1 MQHAVKDLGLK
12 ESGKKKIDWAMERM
26 KVLNSIYR
34 SLEGE
39 KPFSGINVSMSLHLE
54 AKTAVLAMYFQ
65 KLGASVS
72 ITSSN
77 PITCQDD
84 VAAALTD
91 HVSHVYAWRG
101 ETESEYKENHM
112 KLIENRPNIL
122 IDDGADLT
130 LMATESGMVDG
141 IYGVCEETTTGVRRL
156 KALQDSGKLKF
167 PAIAVNDA
175 RGKYLYDNRFGS
187 GQSVLDGIIRSTN
200 IMIGG
205 KNAVVA
211 GFGWVGRGVA
221 ERLRGMGA
229 IVTVVESDPFR
240 ALEAYFD
247 GYIVTSMDKA
257 SEYGDI
263 FITCTGDIDVITE
276 RHFNKMKDGAFLA
289 NAGHFDVEVDV
300 AWLKANAL
308 SYSEVRP
315 NVTEFRLKNG
325 KRLYLLAEGRL
336 VNLGAA
342 DGHPIE
348 IMDLSFSL
356 QLLSALY
363 LLKNHDTMKNMVYHV
378 PEEVDVEVVRR
389 FLEVN
394 GIELERLTEDQINY
408 MKSQWS

>member
-1 MQHAVKDLGLK
+1 MQHMVKDLKLK
-12 ESGKKKIDWAMERM
+12 EIGRKKMNWAMDRM
-26 KVLNSIYR
+26 KVLGSIYR
-34 SLEGE
+34 DLEKE
-39 KPFSGINVSMSLHLE
+39 KPFDGVNISMSLHLE
-54 AKTAVLAMYFQ
+54 AKTAVLAMYLQ
-65 KLGASVS
+65 KLGAAVS

-91 HVSHVYAWRG
+91 DVSHVYAWRG
-101 ETESEYKENHM
+101 ETESEYNANHM
-112 KLIENRPNIL
+112 KLLENGPNIL
-122 IDDGADLT
+122 VDDGADLT
-130 LMATESGMVDG
+130 AMVASSGNGSG

-156 KALQDSGKLKF
+156 KALQDSANLKF

-187 GQSVLDGIIRSTN
+187 GQSVVDGIVRSTN
-200 IMIGG
+200 IMLGG
-205 KNAVVA
+205 KSAVVA

-229 IVTVVESDPFR
+229 VVTVVESDPFR

-247 GYIVTSMDKA
+247 GFTVTSMDRA
-257 SEYGDI
+257 SQYGDV
-263 FITCTGDIDVITE
+263 FITCTGDKRVISE
-276 RHFNKMKDGAFLA
+276 RHFSIMKDGAFLA

-300 AWLKANAL
+300 AWLKANAV
-308 SYSEVRP
+308 SSNDVRP
-315 NVTEFRLKNG
+315 NVTEFMLKNG

-363 LLKNHDTMKNMVYHV
+363 LLKNHGMLENRVYPV
-378 PEEVDVEVVRR
+378 PSEVDEGVVKK
-389 FLEVN
+389 FLEIN
-394 GIELERLTEDQINY
+394 GVELEKLSSEQLKYI
-408 MKSQWS
+408 KSW

>member
-1 MQHAVKDLGLK
+1 MQHAVKDLKLK
-12 ESGKKKIDWAMERM
+12 EIGRKKMEWAMARM
-26 KVLNSIYR
+26 KVLNSIYNG
-34 SLEGE
+34 LESE

-91 HVSHVYAWRG
+91 DVSHVYAWRG
-101 ETESEYKENHM
+101 ETESEYKANHM
-112 KLIENRPNIL
+112 KLIENNPNIL

-130 LMATESGMVDG
+130 LMTTESGKVAG

-156 KALQDSGKLKF
+156 KALQDSGNLKF

-229 IVTVVESDPFR
+229 VVTVVESDPFR

-247 GYIVTSMDKA
+247 GFIVTSMERA
-257 SEYGDI
+257 SEYGDL
-263 FITCTGDIDVITE
+263 FITCTGDRDVITE

-289 NAGHFDVEVDV
+289 NAGHFDVEVNV
-300 AWLKANAL
+300 AWLRANAL
-308 SYSEVRP
+308 SYAEVRP
-315 NVTEFRLKNG
+315 NVTEFKMKNG

-363 LLKNHDTMKNMVYHV
+363 LLKNHGKMENRVYPV
-378 PEEVDVEVVRR
+378 PADVDSDVVKS
-389 FLEVN
+389 FLKIN
-394 GIELERLTEDQINY
+394 GVELESLTNDQLNY
-408 MKSQWS
+408 ISSQR

>member
-1 MQHAVKDLGLK
+1 MQHAVKDLKLK
-12 ESGKKKIDWAMERM
+12 EIGREKMNWAMDGM
-26 KVLNSIYR
+26 KVLSSIYKN
-34 SLEGE
+34 LEKE
-39 KPFSGINVSMSLHLE
+39 KPLRGINISMSLHLE
-54 AKTAVLAMYFQ
+54 AKTAVLAMYLQ

-91 HVSHVYAWRG
+91 DVSHVYAWRG
-101 ETESEYKENHM
+101 ETEIEYNANHM
-112 KLIENRPNIL
+112 KLLENGPNIL

-130 LMATESGMVDG
+130 LMAISSGKVAG

-156 KALQDSGKLKF
+156 KALQDGGNLKF

-229 IVTVVESDPFR
+229 VVTVVESDPFR
-240 ALEAYFD
+240 ALEAHFD
-247 GYIVTSMDKA
+247 GFIVTSMEKA
-257 SEYGDI
+257 SQYGDV
-263 FITCTGDIDVITE
+263 FITCTGDKDVISE
-276 RHFNKMKDGAFLA
+276 RHFSKMKDGAFLA

-300 AWLKANAL
+300 AWLKANAI
-308 SYSEVRP
+308 SYAEVRP
-315 NVTEFRLKNG
+315 NITEFKLKNG
-325 KRLYLLAEGRL
+325 KRLHLLAEGRL

-363 LLKNHDTMKNMVYHV
+363 LLTNHSKMENRVYPV
-378 PEEVDVEVVRR
+378 PPDVDANVVKK
-389 FLEVN
+389 FLEISGV
-394 GIELERLTEDQINY
+394 ELEILTSEQLKYIS
-408 MKSQWS
+408 SQR